1 MKNFCISLIALFC
14 TSTLLSQSDSL
25 KQLEANLP
33 QTRGEAFFHQAIRLA
48 EGYYAEGFFEKSAE
62 KADAAFNESKK
73 NSQTNN
79 MAIALHHKGKALSK
93 QSGKRNG
100 NKALDAFEESNKLAK
115 DPTLRKDNLLKMKDL
130 ALQLGKS
137 KEMENIE
144 RELAVIRGEAPPSA
158 IANDSKGGL
167 FNKKK
172 RAMQQKLLEAQRETE
187 NLTGAVTELSEEQ
200 KALKIQQENLREQQS
215 VLQTLVLKKEEAIQ
229 NMTEQ
234 QMRQQLIFAEQ
245 ERLLDSLT
253 FSSIIDSMQLSQTES
268 VVKQQEAELREKE
281 AEIQLRKSQRNL
293 LIAIAGFGLL
303 LALGLFHRFHV
314 MRTHNAVLAEKNK
327 VIEAE
332 RKRSEELLLNILPVA
347 VADELK
353 NNGSAQAR
361 HYDEATVLFTDFKG
375 FSAISKLMSPDA
387 LVQALDYA
395 FKNFDR
401 IIGKYGLEKIKTI
414 GDAYMCAGGLPGKDG
429 SSPVQVVRAALEI
442 QQFLREWNSERVG
455 RGEPAFEA
463 RIGIHTGPL
472 VAGVVGSKKFAYDIW
487 GDTVN
492 VASRME
498 TSSEAGRV
506 NISAATFKYVKATFN
521 CEYRGKVPAKN
532 VGEVEMYYVEDAA

>member
-1 MKNFCISLIALFC
+1 MKYTYTCLLALFFVFP
-14 TSTLLSQSDSL
+14 LLSQSDSL
-25 KQLEANLP
+25 KQMEATLA
-33 QTRGEAFFHQAIRLA
+33 QTKGEAFVRQAIYLAEAYLA
-48 EGYYAEGFFEKSAE
+48 EGLFEKSLQKAE
-62 KADAAFNESKK
+62 AAINEAKK
-73 NSQTNN
+73 SNLPSS
-79 MAIALHHKGKALSK
+79 IAEGLHHKGKALSK
-93 QSGKRNG
+93 MPGKRNS
-100 NKALDAFEESNKLAK
+100 NKAFDAFEESNKLTK

-130 ALQLGKS
+130 AVQLGKK
-137 KEMENIE
+137 KELDAIE

-158 IANDSKGGL
+158 LANENKGGL
-167 FNKKK
+167 FNKRK
-172 RAMQQKLLEAQRETE
+172 RAMQQQLMQAQHETE
-187 NLTGAVTELSEEQ
+187 SLAGTVTELSEEQ
-200 KALKIQQENLREQQS
+200 KALKAQQETLRLQQNNLQA
-215 VLQTLVLKKEEAIQ
+215 LVQKKEAAIQ

-245 ERLLDSLT
+245 ERILDSLT
-253 FSSIIDSMQLSQTES
+253 FSSIIDSMQLSQTEAMVS
-268 VVKQQEAELREKE
+268 QQEAELKEKE

-293 LIAIAGFGLL
+293 LIAVAGFGLL
-303 LALGLFHRFHV
+303 LALGLFHRFHT
-314 MRTHNAVLAEKNK
+314 MRAHNAVLAEKNR

-353 NNGSAQAR
+353 LNGSAQAQ
-361 HYDEATVLFTDFKG
+361 HYEEATVLFTDFKG
-375 FSAISKLMSPDA
+375 FSAISKLMSPAD

-414 GDAYMCAGGLPGKDG
+414 GDAYMCAGGLPGKDAT
-429 SSPVQVVRAALEI
+429 SPVQVVRAALEI

-506 NISAATFKYVKATFN
+506 NISAATFKYVKDTFS

-532 VGEVEMYYVEDAA
+532 VGEVEMYYVEDRA

>member
-1 MKNFCISLIALFC
+1 MKNFYTCLNALFC
-14 TSTLLSQSDSL
+14 LTPLLSQSDSL
-25 KQLEANLP
+25 KQMEATLS
-33 QTRGEAFFHQAIRLA
+33 QTKGEAFFQQSIRLA
-48 EGYYAEGFFEKSAE
+48 DGFLVEGFYEKSVDM
-62 KADAAFNESKK
+62 ADAAYNESKK
-73 NSQTNN
+73 SNQSNN
-79 MAIALHHKGKALSK
+79 MAIALHQKGKALSK
-93 QSGKRNG
+93 LSGKRNN
-100 NKALDAFEESNKLAK
+100 NKAFDAFEESNKLAK
-115 DPTLRKDNLLKMKDL
+115 DPSLRKDNLLKMKDL
-130 ALQLGKS
+130 AVQLGRN
-137 KEMENIE
+137 KELENIE
-144 RELAVIRGEAPPSA
+144 RELAVIRGEAPPTALS
-158 IANDSKGGL
+158 NDSKGGL

-172 RAMQQKLLEAQRETE
+172 RAMQQKLLEAERETE
-187 NLTGAVTELSEEQ
+187 NLAGAVSELSEEQ
-200 KALKIQQENLREQQS
+200 KALKIQQDKLRQQQS
-215 VLQTLVLKKEEAIQ
+215 ALQTLVLKKEEAIQ

-293 LIAIAGFGLL
+293 LIAVAGFGLL
-303 LALGLFHRFHV
+303 LTLGLFHRFHT
-314 MRTHNAVLAEKNK
+314 MRTHNAVLSEKNK

-347 VADELK
+347 VANELK
-353 NNGSAQAR
+353 NNGSAQAK
-361 HYDEATVLFTDFKG
+361 HYEEATVLFTDFKG
-375 FSAISKLMSPDA
+375 FSAISKLMTPDA

-395 FKNFDR
+395 FRNFDR

-442 QQFLREWNSERVG
+442 QQFLRDWNIERVG

-498 TSSEAGRV
+498 TNSEAGRV
-506 NISAATFKYVKATFN
+506 NISAATFKFVKDTFN

-532 VGEVEMYYVEDAA
+532 VGEVEMYFVEDVA